1 MKGALRTR
9 GFTLI
14 ELLVALTIFSIMSAL
29 AYGGLNSI
37 ARTRG
42 ELAAQEDAFH
52 DLMRA
57 VGALDRDLRMAVAR
71 PVRGSFGQSL
81 PACTGTAD
89 SIELTRVGFANPQ
102 AEPRSNLERVTY
114 ELDAGT
120 LKRGRFAVLD
130 RAPDTQPVITDLKVK
145 AQEFRLRYMD
155 ASNRWLDAWPPAQTT
170 KDVTLPSAVQWR
182 LRTREYGEIE
192 GTVELVSA
200 WQERAPGAA
209 SAAGDALPI
218 PVRPLPGAAQ

>member
-1 MKGALRTR
+1 MKREWRMR

-130 RAPDTQPVITDLKVK
+130 RAPDTQPV
-145 AQEFRLRYMD
+145 M
-155 ASNRWLDAWPPAQTT
+155 
-170 KDVTLPSAVQWR
+170 
-182 LRTREYGEIE
+182 
-192 GTVELVSA
+192 
-200 WQERAPGAA
+200 
-209 SAAGDALPI
+209 
-218 PVRPLPGAAQ
+218 

>member
-1 MKGALRTR
+1 VKRAVRMR

-81 PACTGTAD
+81 PACVGTAD
-89 SIELTRVGFANPQ
+89 SIELTRLGFANPQ

-130 RAPDTQPVITDLKVK
+130 RAPDTQPVMTDLKVK

-155 ASNRWLDAWPPAQTT
+155 ASNRWLDAWPPAQT

-200 WQERAPGAA
+200 WPELAPGAA
-209 SAAGDALPI
+209 SATGGALPI
-218 PVRPLPGAAQ
+218 PLRPLPAGAQ